1 MLSCLICVLKAQSW
15 KKACGDTGCTLL
27 ALSSGLSEVVVLGLE
42 MRFPDRRLVGGSPR
56 GNKKVVVGK
65 QKLSWNERAWDQR
78 KEAESAVLL
87 QVGMEYFVQSDLS
100 NSCRSRSQQKHF
112 CPTRL
117 DCFYS
122 EVCWS
127 AHCHIG
133 LIHSILA
140 ICSLKSGPFT
150 VKLWKPSVN
159 TLMDALNTEVPRKGA
174 NRIQTGAAWTPVAW
188 AVCGV

>member
-1 MLSCLICVLKAQSW
+1 MARKRQKKRYILPAFRFQVSAPSDLELRQSAVPMLSCLICVLKAQSW

-27 ALSSGLSEVVVLGLE
+27 AVSSGLSEVVVFGLE

-65 QKLSWNERAWDQR
+65 QELSWNERAWDQR

-87 QVGMEYFVQSDLS
+87 QVGMEYLVQSNLS

-127 AHCHIG
+127 AQ
-133 LIHSILA
+133 
-140 ICSLKSGPFT
+140 T
-150 VKLWKPSVN
+150 V
-159 TLMDALNTEVPRKGA
+159 TLD
-174 NRIQTGAAWTPVAW
+174 
-188 AVCGV
+188 